1 MEHTGPGS
9 RTVVSFKAPASSSD
23 HRGACLASAR
33 YGDAAEG
40 VRSAC
45 ILSAHA
51 YLCQRM
57 RISTCERRREVPA
70 SRWRVIRCALTR
82 CAARRRA
89 VDLGRHGACT
99 RGIGR
104 AWSRDTWTTAL
115 VASNAQVG
123 PFGRADAAGCA
134 TAMGVDNKRSRRV
147 TRTAHR
153 RTQEH
158 AALNRV
164 TANDRGRGRTA
175 ASAEAAKTKLTGV
188 AAEVT
193 MDRKHASHAMTG
205 TAFDRPQWIKA
216 REDATTLPNR
226 RSSSG
231 FPSRACR
238 GAASA

>member
-147 TRTAHR
+147 ARIAHR

-158 AALNRV
+158 GRIEPDNGKRSRQRANRCEC
-164 TANDRGRGRTA
+164 RGG
-175 ASAEAAKTKLTGV
+175 
-188 AAEVT
+188 
-193 MDRKHASHAMTG
+193 
-205 TAFDRPQWIKA
+205 QNQ
-216 REDATTLPNR
+216 PNGR
-226 RSSSG
+226 RS
-231 FPSRACR
+231 R
-238 GAASA
+238 GDNGPEARITCDDRHRIRSAAMDKGAGGRHHVAQSAKQ